1 MDAQKSADK
10 LRHAAERDPGP
21 DKTEAKGKERREADT
36 KSAEA
41 HAELTQ
47 PELSKGR
54 PSPGSKRG
62 KRPSNAGTD
71 GP

>member
-41 HAELTQ
+41 HAELT
-47 PELSKGR
+47 
-54 PSPGSKRG
+54 
-62 KRPSNAGTD
+62 
-71 GP
+71 